1 MAARAG
7 RNKFDRDDDWKA
19 TEDKVIKELY
29 KTKTDRQMGKT
40 LGRTARAVQ
49 WRRLELNFKKGD
61 GTAEFWTDEEVDIL
75 TDKYK
80 NFTVRQIAN
89 DFLPNKTISQI
100 KDKARRMR
108 FSKSK
113 WTDEELDLLVEY
125 GGKLSAKEIA
135 KQFVPNKTPDQ
146 IRAKVLKGLGI
157 SRRKYLKEQRNAM
170 RN

>member
-1 MAARAG
+1 
-7 RNKFDRDDDWKA
+7 
-19 TEDKVIKELY
+19 
-29 KTKTDRQMGKT
+29 
-40 LGRTARAVQ
+40 
-49 WRRLELNFKKGD
+49 
-61 GTAEFWTDEEVDIL
+61 
-75 TDKYK
+75 
-80 NFTVRQIAN
+80 
-89 DFLPNKTISQI
+89 
-100 KDKARRMR
+100 MR

-157 SRRKYLKEQRNAM
+157 SRRKYLKEQRNAV

>member
-1 MAARAG
+1 MATRAW
-7 RNKFDRDDDWKA
+7 RNKFDRDDDWKPK
-19 TEDKVIKELY
+19 EDKVIKKLY
-29 KTKTDRQMGKT
+29 KTKTDREIGKT

-61 GTAEFWTDEEVDIL
+61 GTANFWTNQEVYIL
-75 TDKYK
+75 TDKYQ
-80 NFTVRQIAN
+80 NLTVRQIAN

-100 KDKARRMR
+100 KDKAQRMR

-113 WTDEELDLLVEY
+113 WTDEELGLLVEY

-157 SRRKYLKEQRNAM
+157 SRRKYLKQQRNAV